1 MSFLF
6 EMQIDSY
13 AYLPPRFQHSL
24 KCYASATLVVFER
37 RYVPICV
44 IIDWVVC
51 HLVQM
56 FHLHGM
62 LGMRI
67 HSKYPYMA
75 MMPLKNLFF
84 RLKLLCYWNIIS
96 NQQCLSNW
104 MIHNTFNCQ
113 LSCLLLGMPLWIIVS
128 LSKSSVQQ
136 KSSHS
141 LKLQAK

>member
-1 MSFLF
+1 VSANALCDYSGSLIKAGRKSNVISL

-44 IIDWVVC
+44 IIDWIVC

-75 MMPLKNLFF
+75 LMLLKNLFYQ
-84 RLKLLCYWNIIS
+84 LKLLCY
-96 NQQCLSNW
+96 
-104 MIHNTFNCQ
+104 
-113 LSCLLLGMPLWIIVS
+113 
-128 LSKSSVQQ
+128 
-136 KSSHS
+136 
-141 LKLQAK
+141 